1 MSAGRQY
8 YLALHLLDRQLV
20 DRQGRF
26 VGKVDDLDL
35 ERGETGSLY
44 VTAIRSGPGVLTRRL
59 GGRVLGPWLE
69 RAHRLL
75 GSASGD
81 GDGDDRG
88 DPARLP
94 FSRVADIGSAVEL
107 AAEQEE
113 LPTQS
118 SHRWVAEHVLGHVPG
133 SRGVAG
139 E

>member
-1 MSAGRQY
+1 MSGGRQY

-59 GGRVLGPWLE
+59 GGHTLGPWLE
-69 RAHRLL
+69 RANRLL
-75 GSASGD
+75 GSGSGEVDVDVDDAS
-81 GDGDDRG
+81 
-88 DPARLP
+88 RLP
-94 FSRVADIGSAVEL
+94 FSRVADIGSAVEV

-118 SHRWVAEHVLGHVPG
+118 SHRWVAEHVLRHIPG